1 MPLKKIYLSYKQL
14 PNDVWWLL
22 GADVALQLINA
33 AFALLLNYVMI
44 DHGYKDYDITSINGN
59 RYLAVL
65 ICAYPLSILSNRVNV
80 RTLLFIGSITAPLLS
95 LLMLWCIHFHVSE
108 LLRVITF
115 VWGIS
120 FSLVQILTLPILM
133 NLTSEDN
140 ETEAISLFFAI
151 GSFTTIVCGTLNY
164 VIHLVLP
171 DFSNISLLAIYCFV
185 ACFGP
190 YCIFRLTHSD
200 KKKETDVIY
209 RTTRSDWKR
218 IGEVLIPV
226 FLIAFGAGF
235 TIPFINLF
243 FKFVHNVDAPVF
255 SLMNTVAF
263 VLVVLGGFINPIIK
277 RKLGYKFAI
286 TFFQALAIIVLFL
299 LGTTEW
305 IKQYAFAPMLAM
317 GLFVVRQPLMNIA
330 GPLTTELSMKYVGEH
345 NRKLISAIISAIWSG
360 SWFISAVLFSILREM
375 KIAYSNIIFI
385 TVGFYILGVVW
396 YYLLIIKFE
405 RTSTVS

>member
-1 MPLKKIYLSYKQL
+1 MKKIFQSYKTL
-14 PNDVWWLL
+14 PTDVWWLL

-65 ICAYPLSILSNRVNV
+65 ICAYPL
-80 RTLLFIGSITAPLLS
+80 TLISERINLKNLLLIGSVTAPLLS
-95 LLMLWCIHFHVSE
+95 LATLWCIHFHLSE
-108 LLRVITF
+108 LLRLVTF
-115 VWGIS
+115 LWGVS
-120 FSLVQILTLPILM
+120 FSLVQIMALPILM
-133 NLTSEDN
+133 NITTEEN

-151 GSFTTIVCGTLNY
+151 GSFTTIICGLFNY
-164 VIHLVLP
+164 LANLVFP
-171 DFSNISLLAIYCFV
+171 DFSNISLLALYCFV

-190 YCIFRLTHSD
+190 FFIYKLNDIHPKS
-200 KKKETDVIY
+200 KAEQVY
-209 RTTRSDWKR
+209 RTTKSDWRK

-243 FKFVHNVDAPVF
+243 FKFVHNVEAPVF
-255 SLMNTVAF
+255 SLINTIAF

-286 TFFQALAIIVLFL
+286 TFFQSLAIIALFL

-305 IKQYAFAPMLAM
+305 IQGYAYAPLIAM
-317 GLFVVRQPLMNIA
+317 GLFIVRQPLMNIA
-330 GPLTTELSMKYVGEH
+330 GPLTTELSMKYVGEQ
-345 NRKLISAIISAIWSG
+345 NRKLVSAIISAIWSG

-396 YYLLIIKFE
+396 YYLLILKFE
-405 RTSTVS
+405 KSTSTS

>member
-1 MPLKKIYLSYKQL
+1 MKKIFQSYKTL
-14 PNDVWWLL
+14 PADVWWLL

-65 ICAYPLSILSNRVNV
+65 ICAYPL
-80 RTLLFIGSITAPLLS
+80 TLISERINLKNLLLIGSVTAPLLS
-95 LLMLWCIHFHVSE
+95 LATLWCIHFHVSE
-108 LLRVITF
+108 LLRLVTF
-115 VWGIS
+115 LWGVS
-120 FSLVQILTLPILM
+120 FSLVQIMALPVLM
-133 NLTSEDN
+133 NITTEEN
-140 ETEAISLFFAI
+140 ETEAISMFFAI
-151 GSFTTIVCGTLNY
+151 GSFTTIICGLFNY
-164 VIHLVLP
+164 LANLVFP
-171 DFSNISLLAIYCFV
+171 NFSNISLLALYCLV

-190 YCIFRLTHSD
+190 FFIYKLKNIHPKSKTGQ
-200 KKKETDVIY
+200 VY
-209 RTTRSDWKR
+209 RTTKSDWKK

-243 FKFVHNVDAPVF
+243 FKFVHNVEAPAF
-255 SLMNTVAF
+255 SLINTIAF

-286 TFFQALAIIVLFL
+286 TFFQSLAIIALFL
-299 LGTTEW
+299 LGITEW
-305 IKQYAFAPMLAM
+305 IQGYAFAPLIAM
-317 GLFVVRQPLMNIA
+317 GLFIVRQPLMNIA
-330 GPLTTELSMKYVGEH
+330 GPLTTELSMKYVGEQ
-345 NRKLISAIISAIWSG
+345 NRKLVSAIISAIWSG

-396 YYLLIIKFE
+396 YYLLILKFE
-405 RTSTVS
+405 KSTSTS